1 MDEIYGDI
9 DGIKK
14 SVLDNLKTFYQIIVP
29 SHQIITFDVARRLLD
44 FTRQL
49 NKEIAIYINRRGNII
64 KIAIGGTKNVSL
76 PEVRIANRKLSGI
89 RCIHTHPNGESAL
102 SSHDISALKQLKFD
116 VMAAIA
122 TDDVENNIMT
132 SVAFLTGECDE
143 RDLFIVEEIKN
154 LSISAIERIDLN
166 YLTSIIDNRLL
177 NQSNLIELNF
187 SERAILVG
195 LETKNKKMHWNIN
208 DSLHELSQLAETAGA
223 EVISQIQQKRDLPD
237 SALFLGKGKIEEL
250 LLLIQDLQATLV
262 IFDDELSPSQQ
273 RNIEN
278 ILNIKV
284 LDRTA
289 LILDIFA
296 QRARSFEGKLQVE
309 LAQMQY
315 RLPRIGGQGL
325 ILSRLGGGIGT
336 RGPGETKL
344 EVDKRK
350 IRSRITEIERQ
361 ISLIKKQRS
370 LQRENRSKSNMPTV
384 ALVGYTNAGK
394 STLLN
399 LLTDANVFAENKLFA
414 TLDPTTRK
422 LNLNNVKTVLLTD
435 TVGFIQ
441 KLPHQLV
448 SAFRATL
455 EEVQSA
461 DLLLHV
467 VDSSHPNYLDQIN
480 SVISVLKELNVDN
493 KPTIMVYNKCDKLPK
508 ITASLKENEIF
519 ISAKHHIRIDS
530 LLEKI
535 EEFFLQ
541 QHLELE
547 LLIPYNESALIS
559 QLHEIA
565 IVQKIDYVESGNLVQ
580 VSIPAEY
587 LSKYEKYKNL

>member
-1 MDEIYGDI
+1 MDDIYGDT

-14 SVLDNLKTFYQIIVP
+14 SILDNLKTLYQMTIPSYQII
-29 SHQIITFDVARRLLD
+29 TADLARSLLD

-49 NKEIAIYINRRGNII
+49 NKEIAIYVNRRGNII
-64 KIAIGGTKNVSL
+64 KIAIGGIKNVSL
-76 PEVRIANRKLSGI
+76 PEIRVSNRKLSGV
-89 RCIHTHPNGESAL
+89 RCIHTHPNGESDL
-102 SSHDISALKQLKFD
+102 SSHDISALKHLKFD

-122 TDDVENNIMT
+122 DDSQNNIIV
-132 SVAFLTGECDE
+132 SIAFLTGECEE
-143 RDLFIVEEIKN
+143 RDSFIVEEIKS
-154 LSISAIERIDLN
+154 LSISAIERLDLK
-166 YLTSIIDNRLL
+166 YLITIIDNRLL
-177 NQSNLIELNF
+177 NQSNLIDLNF

-195 LETKNKKMHWNIN
+195 LETKNKKMHWSIN

-223 EVISQIQQKRDLPD
+223 DVISQIQQKRDLPD

-250 LLLIQDLQATLV
+250 LLLIQDIQATLV

-370 LQRENRSKSNMPTV
+370 LQRENRSKSNTPTV

-399 LLTDANVFAENKLFA
+399 LLTNANVFAENKLFA

-422 LNLNNVKTVLLTD
+422 LNLANVKTVLLTD

-441 KLPHQLV
+441 KLPHQLI

-455 EEVQSA
+455 EEVQEA

-467 VDSSHPNYLDQIN
+467 VDCSHPNYLEQIN
-480 SVISVLKELNVDN
+480 SVMSVLSELNVDD
-493 KPTIMVYNKCDKLPK
+493 KPMILVYNKCDKLSSIP
-508 ITASLKENEIF
+508 TYPKENELY
-519 ISAKHHIRIDS
+519 ISAKNRIGIDS
-530 LLEKI
+530 LLKQI

-565 IVQKIDYVESGNLVQ
+565 VVQKIEYVELGNLVQ
-580 VSIPAEY
+580 VSIPSEY
-587 LSKYEKYKNL
+587 LAKYEKYKNI